1 MTVMTQYASTH
12 ESRQQAARSAWS
24 ELPHG
29 GRQSVRLDVQCAH
42 GHHVAAV
49 YDTPAGWVFVA
60 PVRGHSHGSRD
71 RVDEPHGSHA
81 VDTWIDLIAPVD
93 DLQVDDSVPAW
104 CDCGPRTLSRAAML
118 EWIAAG
124 EHRVVVD

>member
-1 MTVMTQYASTH
+1 MTQRASTH
-12 ESRQQAARSAWS
+12 EFRRQAARSAWA

-29 GRQSVRLDVQCAH
+29 GRDSIRLDVQCARS
-42 GHHVAAV
+42 HHVAVV
-49 YDTPAGWVFVA
+49 YDTSAGRVFVA

-81 VDTWIDLIAPVD
+81 VETWVDMLEAADDPLI
-93 DLQVDDSVPAW
+93 DDSVPAW